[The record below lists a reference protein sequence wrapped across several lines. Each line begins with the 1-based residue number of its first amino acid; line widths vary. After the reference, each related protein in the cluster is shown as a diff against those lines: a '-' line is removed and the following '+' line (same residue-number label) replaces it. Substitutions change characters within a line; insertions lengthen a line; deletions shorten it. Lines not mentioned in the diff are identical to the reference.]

1 MYRSQSKVDFNN
13 RLRQHKEADIE
24 AMFGKPM
31 PKADWTFAMPVAQ
44 PRGFGMSGLRHVDE
58 KLNKDHKG
66 FYLVGTFAALEI
78 YYTLDGVSPNVI
90 LHHFRVDDTFPRLTK
105 DNLRE
110 RLRWEQDRW
119 QKLEAYYEK
128 RLDRVSKKAAPDR
141 PALGAGLLTPPPGPN
156 TAAVPAAQL
165 REWWDDLEKADERR
179 IYQVI
184 DRLAA
189 VPEQS
194 IPFLSQQMPPDPKVE
209 AQQLSNL
216 IRDLGSDRF
225 ADRSGAMRELEALN
239 WLAKPA
245 LEAALPDQATL
256 ETAMRIRQLLAQMEV
271 ERSPALRRTQRAV
284 LVLAAI
290 DTPAAHRLL
299 RQWAARAPAAFLT
312 QEAGKTLAWLEG
324 RSSR

>member
-1 MYRSQSKVDFNN
+1 V
-13 RLRQHKEADIE
+13 DIE
-24 AMFGKPM
+24 AMFGKPR
-31 PKADWTFAMPVAQ
+31 PKADRTFAMPVAQ

-58 KLNKDHKG
+58 KLNKDHKE

-78 YYTLDGVSPNVI
+78 YYSLDGVSPNVI
-90 LHHFRVDDTFPRLTK
+90 LLHFRVDDTFPRLTK

-110 RLRWEQDRW
+110 RLRWEQERW

-128 RLDRVSKKAAPDR
+128 RLDRVSKKGAPDR
-141 PALGAGLLTPPPGPN
+141 PLVPPQPGPN
-156 TAAVPAAQL
+156 TVAVGAAQL
-165 REWWDDLEKADERR
+165 REWWDDLERVDERR
-179 IYQVI
+179 IYQII

-209 AQQLSNL
+209 ARQLADL
-216 IRDLGSDRF
+216 IRALGSHRF

-245 LEAALPDQATL
+245 LEAALPGQATL
-256 ETAMRIRQLLAQMEV
+256 ETAMRIRQLLAHMEV
-271 ERSPALRRTQRAV
+271 ERNPTLRRAQRAV

-299 RQWAARAPAAFLT
+299 RQWSARTPAAFLT